1 MHTFRSQGGKIFTTL
16 ILACLFLY
24 LPIFI
29 NPSIFLNR
37 GNDLEEFFWPIFYFT
52 KSNILLSGQIP
63 LWNNLFFS
71 GTPLITDPQSGLFY
85 LPNVLFLLFSIDSA
99 FIISIFLH
107 SLLGGIGM
115 YLLSKRGFNFTNLAA
130 LFTGISYIFWPKII
144 GFIEAGHFGLIV
156 SSAWIPFSIL
166 SAMKLGQ
173 SPSLKWSTLFA
184 VSLAFIFFNHLI
196 IFAFT
201 FIGSILIFIY
211 KIYPFKKY
219 LRRSIHF
226 FVFAILSTFGLS
238 AITLFPQ
245 LTWIP
250 TTTRSLLL
258 QHPDVYPKWNSFF
271 DFFLN
276 LIFPWQQQ
284 INQINSEKW
293 IFTGSLIMFL
303 AIIGFLYIDKK
314 LKIILILY
322 SLILFLI
329 SLNNLS
335 PIYPFLVNQDWYVL
349 SRVSTRVFFIF
360 QITMIILAGF
370 AINQL
375 SNKKIL
381 SKFFLI
387 IIILTSS
394 LELLL
399 IDWTRLNTPINK
411 IDQVPEEVYQY
422 LSQDKQKF
430 RVFCLTRC
438 IPQKQAAI
446 HNLELVE
453 GYGTLQQKN
462 YYDQFIQLS
471 QVYWNEYTL
480 SLPPFEIYKTRQLQ
494 PFTPELADYNV
505 KYVISPYDLKD
516 ENLFLKKQVMNYF
529 IYENTIVKSRAFFS
543 DGSEARILNHSP
555 NFIRV
560 ATNEHPTLEFTLSEV
575 WSLGWKANLNGINNT
590 IISEPKNKLRNVKI
604 NEDTKFVDFR
614 YKPRSFIVGKLVT
627 IITILVITFIWILKW
642 KKIYK
647 D

>member
-1 MHTFRSQGGKIFTTL
+1 MHILRSQGRKITIF

-24 LPIFI
+24 LPILI
-29 NPSIFLNR
+29 NPSILLNR

-71 GTPLITDPQSGLFY
+71 GTPLITDPQSGIFY
-85 LPNVLFLLFSIDSA
+85 LPNILFLLFPIDSA

-107 SLLGGIGM
+107 SLIGGIGM
-115 YLLSKRGFNFTNLAA
+115 YILSRRGFNFTYLAA
-130 LFTGISYIFWPKII
+130 LFTSISYIFWPKII
-144 GFIEAGHFGLIV
+144 GFTEAGHFGLIT
-156 SSAWIPFSIL
+156 SSAWIPLSIL
-166 SAMKLGQ
+166 SAIKLGQ

-184 VSLAFIFFNHLI
+184 VSLIFIFFSHII

-201 FIGSILIFIY
+201 FIGSVLIFLY
-211 KIYPFKKY
+211 KIYSFKKY
-219 LRRSIHF
+219 WRRSIHF
-226 FVFAILSTFGLS
+226 FVFALLLTFGLS
-238 AITLFPQ
+238 AITFLPQ
-245 LTWIP
+245 LTWLP

-271 DFFLN
+271 EFFINFL
-276 LIFPWQQQ
+276 FPWQQQ
-284 INQINSEKW
+284 INQINPEKW
-293 IFTGSLIMFL
+293 IFTGSLITFL
-303 AIIGFLYIDKK
+303 AVIGFLYIDKK
-314 LKIILILY
+314 LKIILVLY
-322 SLILFLI
+322 SSVLLLI

-335 PIYPFLVNQDWYVL
+335 PIYSLLINQDWYIL
-349 SRVSTRVFFIF
+349 TRVSTRIFFII

-375 SNKKIL
+375 GSKKIL

-394 LELLL
+394 IELLL
-399 IDWTRLNTPINK
+399 IDWTRLSTPIEK
-411 IDQVPEEVYQY
+411 TDQVSEEVYQY
-422 LSQDKQKF
+422 LNQDKQKF

-471 QVYWNEYTL
+471 QVYWNGYTL

-494 PFTPELADYNV
+494 PFTPELADYNI
-505 KYVISPYDLKD
+505 KYIISPYKLKD
-516 ENLFLKKQVMNYF
+516 QNLFLKKKIENYL
-529 IYENTIVKSRAFFS
+529 IYENINVKSRAFFS
-543 DGSEARILNHSP
+543 DGSEAHLLSHSP

-560 ATNEHPTLEFTLSEV
+560 ATDEHPSLEFTLSEV
-575 WSLGWKANLNGINNT
+575 WSPGWKANLNGVDET
-590 IISEPKNKLRNVKI
+590 TISEPRNKLRNVKI
-604 NEDTKFVDFR
+604 KEDTKFVDFK
-614 YKPRSFIVGKLVT
+614 YEPKSFTAGRLIT
-627 IITILVITFIWILKW
+627 IITIFIITFVWFLKW

>member
-201 FIGSILIFIY
+201 
-211 KIYPFKKY
+211 
-219 LRRSIHF
+219 
-226 FVFAILSTFGLS
+226 
-238 AITLFPQ
+238 LFPQ

-303 AIIGFLYIDKK
+303 AIIGFLYID
-314 LKIILILY
+314 
-322 SLILFLI
+322 
-329 SLNNLS
+329 
-335 PIYPFLVNQDWYVL
+335 
-349 SRVSTRVFFIF
+349 
-360 QITMIILAGF
+360 
-370 AINQL
+370 
-375 SNKKIL
+375 
-381 SKFFLI
+381 
-387 IIILTSS
+387 
-394 LELLL
+394 
-399 IDWTRLNTPINK
+399 
-411 IDQVPEEVYQY
+411 
-422 LSQDKQKF
+422 
-430 RVFCLTRC
+430 
-438 IPQKQAAI
+438 
-446 HNLELVE
+446 
-453 GYGTLQQKN
+453 
-462 YYDQFIQLS
+462 
-471 QVYWNEYTL
+471 
-480 SLPPFEIYKTRQLQ
+480 
-494 PFTPELADYNV
+494 
-505 KYVISPYDLKD
+505 
-516 ENLFLKKQVMNYF
+516 
-529 IYENTIVKSRAFFS
+529 
-543 DGSEARILNHSP
+543 
-555 NFIRV
+555 
-560 ATNEHPTLEFTLSEV
+560 
-575 WSLGWKANLNGINNT
+575 
-590 IISEPKNKLRNVKI
+590 
-604 NEDTKFVDFR
+604 
-614 YKPRSFIVGKLVT
+614 
-627 IITILVITFIWILKW
+627 
-642 KKIYK
+642 
-647 D
+647 

>member
-219 LRRSIHF
+219 PRRSIHF

-349 SRVSTRVFFIF
+349 FRVSTRFFFIF

-399 IDWTRLNTPINK
+399 IDWTRLSTPINK
-411 IDQVPEEVYQY
+411 MDQVPEEVYQY

-480 SLPPFEIYKTRQLQ
+480 SLPPFEIYKTKQLQ

-614 YKPRSFIVGKLVT
+614 YEPRSFIVGKSVT
-627 IITILVITFIWILKW
+627 IITIFFITFIWILKW